1 LNLALIINAFRDLIG
16 PDWNPLKIHFQQSA
30 ITGIESLL
38 TDGHKTRIYTQQPY
52 TAVTFSTELLAKPPT
67 HRERPADRNQ
77 DGPQRGTNLSIKI
90 DHLLNSN
97 RQEQIPNLEHLADI
111 AGMSARTLQR
121 KLVDEGTTFSTI
133 IDQWRFKKAVELL
146 ADPKVLVKD
155 IYRKVGYS
163 DVSNFERAFRRWT
176 HTTPGK
182 YRDSL
187 PLSWIE
193 YETLINPFATLK
205 AVDYGDTGLNPY
217 SNSQSLEEI
226 RRKTREIAET
236 GAIPF
241 AVGGDHSVPNGTFR
255 GIVDVY
261 GRKNV
266 AFLHFDVHL
275 DRGTGKFGAFYH
287 SGTFMTLAVKEG
299 LLKGSDVIQFGM
311 ATPVFGED
319 LWEGVLKE
327 GGKVY
332 HLHEILR
339 DGVDA
344 TFDKIYE
351 DLAHIDLVYVS
362 FDVDTFD
369 MAYAP
374 GTGSSS
380 PTGMIPRELFPKL
393 REFAATKTIVGFD
406 IVEFNPFYDNKGQQT
421 ARLVRRIMFQFLT
434 GIAMKKEGMDPKYVH
449 PMISGKP

>member
-1 LNLALIINAFRDLIG
+1 MRVNRSVVATLLVGLTLCSSISATAQINKELVDKAPKEEPAPMPHIDPDDPAKMRIKQDESTSIWREERDPARNPGRTRGPIDIQRYTLQMEPVGIKTFFHLPVALDQKDLIAG
-16 PDWNPLKIHFQQSA
+16 QVDVA
-30 ITGIESLL
+30 IFGAPTGALPHSS
-38 TDGHKTRIYTQQPY
+38 GNVWAPAQVRYTRDYGGYGQPE
-52 TAVTFSTELLAKPPT
+52 F
-67 HRERPADRNQ
+67 
-77 DGPQRGTNLSIKI
+77 
-90 DHLLNSN
+90 
-97 RQEQIPNLEHLADI
+97 
-111 AGMSARTLQR
+111 
-121 KLVDEGTTFSTI
+121 
-133 IDQWRFKKAVELL
+133 
-146 ADPKVLVKD
+146 
-155 IYRKVGYS
+155 
-163 DVSNFERAFRRWT
+163 
-176 HTTPGK
+176 
-182 YRDSL
+182 
-187 PLSWIE
+187 PLSWVE

-217 SNSQSLEEI
+217 SNTQTLEEI
-226 RRKTREIAET
+226 RRVTREIAET

-266 AFLHFDVHL
+266 AFLHFDAHL
-275 DRGTGKFGAFYH
+275 DRGTGKFGFFYH

-299 LLKGSDVIQFGM
+299 LVEGNKVIQFGM

-319 LWEGVLKE
+319 LWDEILAE

-332 HLHEILR
+332 HIHEILR

-344 TFDKIYE
+344 TFAKIYE
-351 DLAHIDLVYVS
+351 DLADIDLVYVS

-421 ARLVRRIMFQFLT
+421 ARLVRRIMLQFLT
-434 GIAMKKEGMDPKYVH
+434 GIAMKKSGMDPEYVH
-449 PMISGKP
+449 PRIKGDP